1 MATFSQNL
9 ISDLEAADDTPT
21 SRTSRVLAQLIFESQ
36 QMRSYREVETAPVQP
51 SWLVDSSITMGAE
64 EL

>member
-21 SRTSRVLAQLIFESQ
+21 SRTRVLAQVIFESQ